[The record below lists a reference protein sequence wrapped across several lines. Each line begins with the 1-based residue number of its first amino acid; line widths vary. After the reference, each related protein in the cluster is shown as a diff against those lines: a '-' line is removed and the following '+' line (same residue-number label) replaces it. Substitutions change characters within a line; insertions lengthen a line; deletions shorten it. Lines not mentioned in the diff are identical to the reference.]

1 MDTPSPRRIL
11 VLFAHPAQRHSEIT
25 LSLARAVM
33 NLPNVTLVD
42 LYAEY
47 PTLEINIAR
56 EQQRLL
62 DHDVIVFL
70 HPIYWYST
78 PAILKEWQDL
88 VLEYHFAYGHEGLA
102 LKDKLFFCA
111 VSAGGKA
118 GAYGAQGYNR
128 YTLRE
133 LLRPLEMTA
142 NLCHMHYLPPFALYG
157 ARTAREEQ
165 RLAPHKKRFVELL
178 TRLSE
183 HRLDLSGAAE
193 ANSLNEMLE
202 AQS

>member
-1 MDTPSPRRIL
+1 MDTPTPRRIL
-11 VLFAHPAQRHSEIT
+11 VLFAHPAQQHSEVT
-25 LSLARAVM
+25 LSLARAIM
-33 NLPNVTLVD
+33 TLPNVTLVD

-47 PTLEINIAR
+47 PTLEINTAR
-56 EQQRLL
+56 EQQRLM

-88 VLEYHFAYGHEGLA
+88 VLEYNFAYGHKGLA

-111 VSAGGKA
+111 VSTGAKA
-118 GAYGAQGYNR
+118 GAYDAQGYNR

-157 ARTAREEQ
+157 ARTAVEEQ
-165 RLAPHKKRFVELL
+165 RLEPHKQQFVELMK
-178 TRLSE
+178 RLSE
-183 HRLDLSGAAE
+183 HRLDISSASQAD
-193 ANSLNEMLE
+193 SLNEMLE